1 MLGDKSSCKEASHAV
16 TEKKIRLVR
25 VVVFHHFCES
35 IHILDSVF
43 PAMFRGEVAK
53 LGAVVH
59 TVAMTE
65 VVVSAYCEAQA
76 CEELSEV
83 VITSEI
89 FAHTVGYLND
99 TSYCADRETNVIRD
113 LMKSVRGQIVAF
125 EMSTIHR
132 NLPPWG

>member
-53 LGAVVH
+53 LGIIVH
-59 TVAMTE
+59 TGAMSE
-65 VVVSAYCEAQA
+65 VVVSAYGEAQA

-83 VITSEI
+83 VITSAL
-89 FAHTVGYLND
+89 FAHAV
-99 TSYCADRETNVIRD
+99 
-113 LMKSVRGQIVAF
+113 
-125 EMSTIHR
+125 
-132 NLPPWG
+132 

>member
-1 MLGDKSSCKEASHAV
+1 M

-53 LGAVVH
+53 LGAIVH

-65 VVVSAYCEAQA
+65 VVVSADSKAQS

-83 VITSEI
+83 VIASEI
-89 FAHTVGYLND
+89 FAHTMGYLND

-113 LMKSVRGQIVAF
+113 LMKSVSGRIVAF

-132 NLPPWG
+132 NLPP